1 MQRGF
6 TLVELLVVLLV
17 LGIAAGGV
25 SLAVESG
32 RAHDPRRSV
41 EQLRLSLEAAAAQGS
56 IRGRRIAVELLADG
70 YRFSELDRHGE
81 WRRLG
86 DDPVLRS
93 RPLPEGMRWLGVEAA
108 SGRSPGADTLS
119 RRRIEFGPRAPRF
132 RLQLAHEGTVHTLDS
147 DLSGRV
153 WLNTGPAAEALR

>member
-25 SLAVESG
+25 SLAVESD
-32 RAHDPRRSV
+32 RAHDPHRAV

-56 IRGRRIAVELLADG
+56 IRGRRIAVELVADG

-81 WRRLG
+81 WRRLN

-93 RPLPEGMRWLGVEAA
+93 RTLPEGMRWLGLEAVTTGA
-108 SGRSPGADTLS
+108 SDTATLAV
-119 RRRIEFGPRAPRF
+119 RRIDFGTRPPRF
-132 RLQLAHEGTVHTLDS
+132 RLQLAHDGTMHTLES

-153 WLNTGPAAEALR
+153 WLNTRGVTEARR